1 MSENPLSRD
10 NTASIVARAK
20 AIILKPNEEWPIVAV
35 EPTSVQDVLVKYA
48 IPLAAIGPV
57 CAFIGGQVFGINA
70 IFVTYHPSLLS
81 GISTMVATFVL
92 SLVSIFVLAF
102 IANLLAPKFSGRE
115 DYTRAFKLC
124 AYAMTAAWVVG
135 VFQLIPSLGMLA
147 FLLGLYSL
155 YLLYTGVTPMMAVPA
170 DKAVGY
176 TVVTVICAIVLNLV
190 AATAVAS
197 VTGAFATVGDYGAVD
212 NEVIMTVPGAGQI
225 KTSTEN
231 GTSTIEIPGVGT
243 MQVSEDGNTMK
254 IEGTVDGQE
263 FNANVQ
269 TDQTGSTP
277 AVQ

>member
-1 MSENPLSRD
+1 MSESPLSRD

-20 AIILKPNEEWPIVAV
+20 AIILKPNEEWPIIAV

-70 IFVTYHPSLLS
+70 IFVTYRPSLLS

-115 DYTRAFKLC
+115 NYTRAFKLC

-147 FLLGLYSL
+147 GLLGLYSL

-190 AATAVAS
+190 AATVVAS
-197 VTGAFATVGDYGAVD
+197 VTGAFATVGNYGAVED
-212 NEVIMTVPGAGQI
+212 EVTMTIPGAGQI
-225 KTSTEN
+225 KTSREN

-269 TDQTGSTP
+269 TDQTGATP